1 MSENNTQWHL
11 SKGFTVA
18 HAISSIVLFGSALT
32 FVFDMKKDI
41 AVNENEIKNIKVEM
55 VRSQKS
61 NHDMFNRIDKN
72 VDKMSVKMDRLFEL
86 MHKSK

>member
-1 MSENNTQWHL
+1 MGKSNQWHL

-18 HAISSIVLFGSALT
+18 HAISTAGLFASALV
-32 FVFDMKKDI
+32 FVFNLDKSI
-41 AVNENEIKNIKVEM
+41 AVNSNEIKNIKVEM
-55 VRSQKS
+55 ARSQKS

-86 MHKSK
+86 MHKAK